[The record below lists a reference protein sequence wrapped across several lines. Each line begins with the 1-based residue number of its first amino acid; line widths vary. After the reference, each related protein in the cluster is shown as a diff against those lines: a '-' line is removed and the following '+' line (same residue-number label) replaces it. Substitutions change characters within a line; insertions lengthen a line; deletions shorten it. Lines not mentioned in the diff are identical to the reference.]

1 MTVPVDDGVEF
12 RHAKGSTPVSDRRVL
27 FFGDSLVAGVGDPT
41 GRGWVG
47 RVLTASFESGL
58 PLTGYNL
65 GVRGETS
72 EQVAARWRDE
82 ARPRLLPETDARTVV
97 SFGAND
103 TTIEHGQLRVAP
115 GRSCVA
121 LAGILQ
127 GAAALDVVPLVIGPA
142 PVDDPQQNERIQALS
157 ASFEDLCSN
166 AGVRFIRVVEQLLD
180 APSWMSQVR
189 AGDGAHPA
197 AEGYDE
203 LANLILAAG
212 WTNWLGV
219 ERSKL
224 LGVSA
229 GDQPLVGDPE
239 ALAQGLD

>member
-1 MTVPVDDGVEF
+1 MMALSF
-12 RHAKGSTPVSDRRVL
+12 RRAKGQTAVSDRRLL

-47 RVLTASFESGL
+47 RVVAASFENGL

-72 EQVAARWRDE
+72 EQVAGRWRDE
-82 ARPRLLPETDARTVV
+82 ALPRLLPEADARIVV

-103 TTIEHGQLRVAP
+103 TTVEYGRMRVARE
-115 GRSCVA
+115 RSCAA
-121 LAGILQ
+121 LAGILDGV
-127 GAAALDVVPLVIGPA
+127 GALGLVSLVIGPA

-157 ASFEDLCSN
+157 ASFSDVCSN
-166 AGVRFIRVVEQLLD
+166 ADVCFIGVVEQLLD
-180 APSWMSQVR
+180 APIWMTQVM

-197 AEGYDE
+197 AEGYDA
-203 LANLILAAG
+203 LAGLILAAG
-212 WTNWLGV
+212 WTDWLRA

-224 LGVSA
+224 LGVPAS
-229 GDQPLVGDPE
+229 DQPFVGDPE
-239 ALAQGLD
+239 ALAQRLD